1 MIGGVG
7 LNEGVLPTKPPSAL
21 PMHMNNHVLEL
32 HGVTCAP
39 VRLKTWFF
47 FQIKVYSLILQEI
60 SNSLFGNLTFPP
72 TVKLHATKRQ
82 ELYTKSLAQTVQID
96 DVDI

>member
-32 HGVTCAP
+32 HDVTCAP
-39 VRLKTWFF
+39 VRLKTWVF

-60 SNSLFGNLTFPP
+60 WKPYLSSNSKIACYKKARTIYKKFSTDGTDIY
-72 TVKLHATKRQ
+72 VH
-82 ELYTKSLAQTVQID
+82 
-96 DVDI
+96 VDI